1 MCPYPQR
8 AQYRGSGAT
17 TDAANFV
24 CVGNESDSNG
34 PIIADFGRRETI
46 LGYLFYCSNEVIAVR
61 HDAVGR
67 VEDVSYQEAA
77 RVLGVP
83 IGWMLLALGLL

>member
-24 CVGNESDSNG
+24 CVGDETDSNG
-34 PIIADFGRRETI
+34 PIIADFGRREAI
-46 LGYLFYCSNEVIAVR
+46 LGYAALLF
-61 HDAVGR
+61 
-67 VEDVSYQEAA
+67 Q
-77 RVLGVP
+77 
-83 IGWMLLALGLL
+83 